1 MNTPPKSVQP
11 KCQRKAD
18 LASQVAAPCSPSA
31 NHGAGF
37 ASGGCKNAVGAFDF
51 FHRWLSRDLGIDLGT
66 ANTLVAVQGS
76 TELISEPSVVAIH
89 KDTNRILHSNGVP
102 AVGDRAKAML
112 GRTPKEIQAI
122 RPMKDGVIAD
132 FDIAEVM
139 LRYFIAR
146 AHHGNKLGW
155 YRPRIVVA
163 VPSGITGVEKRAVKN
178 SALSAG
184 ARAVF
189 LIDEPLAAAIGAG
202 LPVGEPVGSMI
213 VDIGGG
219 TTEVAVIS
227 MAGLVAAESLRIGG
241 DALDEEIQ
249 LAVRR
254 SHHLIIGP
262 NMAEM
267 VKFQIGSAVPLENDP
282 IMTVRG
288 RDARSGLPREIELSN
303 HEVVHALQDKLE
315 AIVNCVHIVLER
327 TEPELAADLL
337 QNGLTLAGGG
347 SHLQGLDV
355 MIQERTGLP
364 VSIAK
369 DPMTCVALGCALVLE
384 NIDGMMDILEPADN

>member
-1 MNTPPKSVQP
+1 
-11 KCQRKAD
+11 
-18 LASQVAAPCSPSA
+18 
-31 NHGAGF
+31 
-37 ASGGCKNAVGAFDF
+37 VGAFDF

>member
-1 MNTPPKSVQP
+1 
-11 KCQRKAD
+11 
-18 LASQVAAPCSPSA
+18 
-31 NHGAGF
+31 
-37 ASGGCKNAVGAFDF
+37 
-51 FHRWLSRDLGIDLGT
+51 
-66 ANTLVAVQGS
+66 
-76 TELISEPSVVAIH
+76 
-89 KDTNRILHSNGVP
+89 
-102 AVGDRAKAML
+102 
-112 GRTPKEIQAI
+112 
-122 RPMKDGVIAD
+122 MKDGVIAD

-146 AHHGNKLGW
+146 AHSGKNWL
-155 YRPRIVVA
+155 
-163 VPSGITGVEKRAVKN
+163 VPATHRCCGTSGITGVEKRAVKN

-241 DALDEEIQ
+241 DTLDEEIQ
-249 LAVRR
+249 QSVRR
-254 SHHLIIGP
+254 NHHLIIGP

-303 HEVVHALQDKLE
+303 HEVVGALQDKLE

-327 TEPELAADLL
+327 TEPELAADFL

-347 SHLQGLDV
+347 SHLQGL
-355 MIQERTGLP
+355 M
-364 VSIAK
+364 
-369 DPMTCVALGCALVLE
+369 
-384 NIDGMMDILEPADN
+384 

>member
-1 MNTPPKSVQP
+1 MPRRS
-11 KCQRKAD
+11 
-18 LASQVAAPCSPSA
+18 ASLGVL
-31 NHGAGF
+31 
-37 ASGGCKNAVGAFDF
+37 DF
-51 FHRWLSRDLGIDLGT
+51 FHRWFSRDLGIDLGT

-76 TELISEPSVVAIH
+76 SELISEPSVVAIH
-89 KDTNRILHSNGVP
+89 KDTNRILNSNGNP

-146 AHHGNKLGW
+146 AHEGSGWRW

-219 TTEVAVIS
+219 GTTEVAVIS

-241 DALDEEIQ
+241 DAADEEIQ
-249 LAVRR
+249 QSVRR
-254 SHHLIIGP
+254 NHHLIIGP

-267 VKFQIGSAVPLENDP
+267 VKFRIGQ
-282 IMTVRG
+282 R
-288 RDARSGLPREIELSN
+288 
-303 HEVVHALQDKLE
+303 
-315 AIVNCVHIVLER
+315 R
-327 TEPELAADLL
+327 TC
-337 QNGLTLAGGG
+337 
-347 SHLQGLDV
+347 SR
-355 MIQERTGLP
+355 IIR
-364 VSIAK
+364 
-369 DPMTCVALGCALVLE
+369 
-384 NIDGMMDILEPADN
+384 

>member
-1 MNTPPKSVQP
+1 M
-11 KCQRKAD
+11 
-18 LASQVAAPCSPSA
+18 
-31 NHGAGF
+31 GF
-37 ASGGCKNAVGAFDF
+37 FDF
-51 FHRWLSRDLGIDLGT
+51 FHRWFSRDLGIDLGT
-66 ANTLVAVQGS
+66 ANTLVAVKGS
-76 TELISEPSVVAIH
+76 AELISEPSVVAIH
-89 KDTNRILHSNGVP
+89 KDTNRILVSNGVP

-139 LRYFIAR
+139 LRYFIKR
-146 AHHGNKLGW
+146 AHQGSRFGW

-213 VDIGGG
+213 IDIGGG

-227 MAGLVAAESLRIGG
+227 MGGLVAAESLRIGG

-249 LAVRR
+249 QSVRR
-254 SHHLIIGP
+254 NHQLIIGP

-267 VKFQIGSAVPLENDP
+267 VKFQIGSAVPLDNDP
-282 IMTVRG
+282 VMTVRG
-288 RDARSGLPREIELSN
+288 RDARTGLPREIELNN
-303 HEVVHALQDKLE
+303 HEVVTALQDKLE
-315 AIVNCVHIVLER
+315 AIVNCVHIVLEK

-337 QNGLTLAGGG
+337 QNGLMLAGGG
-347 SHLQGLDV
+347 SNLQGLDT
-355 MIQERTGLP
+355 MIEERTGLP
-364 VSIAK
+364 VSIAQ
-369 DPMTCVALGCALVLE
+369 DPMTCVATGCALILSD
-384 NIDGMMDILEPADN
+384 IDGMMDILEPADG